1 MMTKM
6 RGQIELMIL
15 VFLLIMFVPLILGW
29 VFPIFGLIIKA
40 YLAITIF
47 LFVRNF
53 LGTGLVSYVVA
64 GILIYIFIIRLWV
77 LFVPGYM
84 LYLIVSM
91 MLSGIIIFGLQK
103 H

>member
-1 MMTKM
+1 MKM
-6 RGQIELMIL
+6 RGQIELMII
-15 VFLLIMFVPLILGW
+15 VFLLIMFVPILLGW
-29 VFPIFGLIIKA
+29 AFPLFGLIFKA

-53 LGTGLVSYVVA
+53 LGTGVVSYVVA
-64 GILIYIFIIRLWV
+64 GVLIYIFIIKLWV
-77 LFVPGYM
+77 LFASSYM
-84 LYLIVSM
+84 LFLIVSM